1 MKITEIAFVCY
12 PVDDVKRARSFY
24 EGVLGLTPGK
34 VSEGEGYA
42 FIEYYMG
49 EHTLA
54 IGKGAPNFKTGKTGA
69 TVALEVDNFDEAIKK
84 LKDNKVEF
92 IMDCLD
98 SPSCKMVLVADP
110 EGNQIMIHKRKVK

>member
-12 PVDDVKRARSFY
+12 PMDDIKRARGFY
-24 EGVLGLTPGK
+24 EGILGLVPGS

-54 IGKGAPNFKTGKTGA
+54 IGKGAPNFKTGRTGG

-92 IMDCLD
+92 LMDCHD
-98 SPSCKMVLVADP
+98 SPVCKMALVVDT
-110 EGNQIMIHKRKVK
+110 EGNQIMIHKRKAR